1 MNHVITRQ
9 CKFKI
14 PAWFK
19 LLPGTGDYRRGRCFS
34 LLPLRL
40 NKEFQC
46 NYYLRV
52 QKNVSVNL
60 NGKKPISNH

>member
-1 MNHVITRQ
+1 L
-9 CKFKI
+9 KI
-14 PAWFK
+14 PAK
-19 LLPGTGDYRRGRCFS
+19 DELIPGDYRRGRCFS